1 MFTGV
6 WYGNHPQKLS
16 NNNKKRSKKW
26 ESTGV
31 EGDVGHVAVGQPVE
45 EHDGQVDQQEEA
57 VALLEVLH
65 DFNQIPSAC

>member
-16 NNNKKRSKKW
+16 NYNKKRSKKW
-26 ESTGV
+26 ESTRV